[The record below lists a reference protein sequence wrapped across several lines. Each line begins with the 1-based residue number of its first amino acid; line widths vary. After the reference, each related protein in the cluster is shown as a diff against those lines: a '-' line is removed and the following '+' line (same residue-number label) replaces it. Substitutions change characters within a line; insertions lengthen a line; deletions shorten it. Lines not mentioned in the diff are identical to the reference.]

1 MTQPHAAHAT
11 PDTQG
16 ADGTPAGHAGPDQ
29 GTTPAHV
36 PPAELRAALATRL

>member
-16 ADGTPAGHAGPDQ
+16 ADGTPAGHAG
-29 GTTPAHV
+29 
-36 PPAELRAALATRL
+36 